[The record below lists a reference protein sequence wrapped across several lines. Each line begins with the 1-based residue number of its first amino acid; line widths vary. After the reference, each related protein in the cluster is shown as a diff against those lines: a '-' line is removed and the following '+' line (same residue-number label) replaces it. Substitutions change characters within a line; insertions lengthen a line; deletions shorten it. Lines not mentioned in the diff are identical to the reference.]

1 MQIEYI
7 KVSDLKPY
15 ENNPRKND
23 SSVDKVAASIQEFG
37 FKVPIVVDKD
47 NVIVCGH
54 TRWKAARKIGMEEVP
69 CVRADDLS
77 EEQIK
82 AFRLADNKVG
92 ESSTWDEDMLKLEI
106 GDLPDIDMS
115 KFGFDLNLE
124 PTEAVEDD
132 YEVKLPEEPRAKRGE
147 VWILGA
153 HRLMCGDATDPE
165 DVKKLI
171 GGGYSRPLPDG
182 SSV

>member
-7 KVSDLKPY
+7 KVSDLIPY
-15 ENNPRKND
+15 ENNPRHND
-23 SSVDKVAASIQEFG
+23 ASVDKVAESIRKFG
-37 FKVPIVVDKD
+37 FKVPIVVDKE

-54 TRWKAARKIGMEEVP
+54 TRWKAAKKLGMEEVP

-77 EEQIK
+77 DEQIR

-106 GDLPDIDMS
+106 GELPGIDMS
-115 KFGFDLNLE
+115 RFGFDLNLDT
-124 PTEAVEDD
+124 PDAKEDD
-132 YEVKLPEEPRAKRGE
+132 YEVKLPEEPRSKRGE

-153 HRLMCGDATDPE
+153 HRVMCGDATDPE
-165 DVKKLI
+165 DVKKFT
-171 GGGYSRPLPDG
+171 GNKAVREG
-182 SSV
+182 